1 MANVGST
8 HKVGTPAPDTG
19 RYRHSACSNTEI
31 FNKGNTLAPCANHSC
46 PRKGADWILQDK
58 LT

>member
-1 MANVGST
+1 MANTGST
-8 HKVGTPAPDTG
+8 HAVGTIAPDTG
-19 RYRHSACSNTEI
+19 RYKHSACSNTEI
-31 FNKGNTLAPCANHSC
+31 FNKGNKLAPCANPSC